1 MRVARYTL
9 TATSVF
15 AILLV
20 AVLLPDRLGNED
32 AWRLAAEE
40 ARQAAFVVSRIDDA
54 ARAAF
59 LAPESAG
66 SSDSVPQT
74 SQANTPDV
82 GAIAPPDPLPLAP
95 AEASVEMPRSLAH
108 PASGAS
114 ERETKPTVTAAPVAP
129 TSPSLGKS
137 SPLAAIEALI
147 GPPPMS
153 AESTLASGETKMA
166 VAVPYAA
173 PDAPYAAA
181 TPSGLEP
188 MIPGASTW
196 LGAPVARP
204 TPNETSPTTAAR
216 ANADQP
222 APSQP
227 DSVPPSDIMA
237 AKLAVAA
244 YGQGDMAQGD
254 QSASAV
260 TTEAGRVALE
270 WMAIR
275 FDPRG
280 TGYARIIGF
289 LKAHP
294 GWPTAMW
301 LRKRAEESLYAAD
314 KQQGLG
320 LLTGYFA
327 SAKPESPFGKL
338 ALARLYRKQGR
349 DSDAVPLVREVWHET
364 DLSAPLESRLIGEF
378 GDLLTAADHK
388 FRADR
393 AFYKEDG
400 ARLMRAAAL
409 VGGDEVALAKAQL
422 AVVNEAGNAE
432 TLLAAVPAKL
442 KTDPSFIFA
451 RIQHLRRA
459 NKPDKLVEATKLMLS
474 APREADQLVD
484 GDAWWVERRLIA
496 RKLLD
501 AGDFETAYQICAEH
515 GASSP
520 ELRIEAEFHA
530 GWIALRFLKNP
541 ALAVPHFTLAAAIAT
556 TPVSIA
562 RAAYWQGR
570 TGEALG
576 DEPAATAAYR
586 RAADQ
591 VTTYYG
597 QLARAKLGLTDLP
610 LRQVHQPATGDE
622 RNLAVRVAEFL
633 YAIGEGESAFP
644 IIADAGKYLDDE
656 AQMAALGKV
665 VEASGDARA
674 TLALGKLAT
683 QRGLALDDIAF
694 PTFGVPN
701 YEPLGKSADKT
712 VVYAIARQ
720 ESAFAQTATSTAGA
734 KGLMQLMPDTARRA
748 AQHAGI
754 ALDMAKLNT
763 DGSLN
768 ARIGAFHLGELFA
781 EQGGSYILTFAAYNA
796 GGKRVREWIDSHGD
810 PRKTNI
816 DPVDWVE
823 SIPITETRDYVQ
835 RVMENMQVYRAR
847 FGESN
852 GPITEA
858 QLRHGGGG

>member
-1 MRVARYTL
+1 MRVARYIL
-9 TATSVF
+9 TAASVF
-15 AILLV
+15 AMLLV

-40 ARQAAFVVSRIDDA
+40 ARQASLVVSRIDEA

-59 LAPESAG
+59 LAPDSAD
-66 SSDSVPQT
+66 SNDSVPGSPQP
-74 SQANTPDV
+74 NPP
-82 GAIAPPDPLPLAP
+82 APT
-95 AEASVEMPRSLAH
+95 EASVETPRSIAH
-108 PASGAS
+108 VAS
-114 ERETKPTVTAAPVAP
+114 ERETKPTVSAAPVAP
-129 TSPSLGKS
+129 TSPILAKS
-137 SPLAAIEALI
+137 SPLAAIDALI
-147 GPPPMS
+147 GPPPVS
-153 AESTLASGETKMA
+153 ADSTLASGEAKTG

-173 PDAPYAAA
+173 PDAPNAA
-181 TPSGLEP
+181 TPSVFEP
-188 MIPGASTW
+188 ILPGASTW
-196 LGAPVARP
+196 LGAPAARP
-204 TPNETSPTTAAR
+204 TPGETSPTTAGKG
-216 ANADQP
+216 DPP
-222 APSQP
+222 APAQP
-227 DSVPPSDIMA
+227 DSVPPGDIMA

-244 YGQGDMAQGD
+244 YSQGDMAQGD
-254 QSASAV
+254 QSAAAV
-260 TTEAGRVALE
+260 MTEAGRVALE

-280 TGYARIIGF
+280 TGYARIISF

-294 GWPTAMW
+294 GWPSAPW

-327 SAKPESPFGKL
+327 NAKPESPFGRL

-349 DSDAVPLVREVWHET
+349 DTDAASLARDVWREA

-378 GDLLTAADHK
+378 GDLLAAADHK

-442 KTDPSFIFA
+442 KTDPSFTFA

-501 AGDFETAYQICAEH
+501 AGDLETAYQICAEH

-570 TGEALG
+570 TAEVLG
-576 DEPAATAAYR
+576 DEPAATVAYR

-597 QLARAKLGLTDLP
+597 QLARTKLGLTDLP
-610 LRQVHQPATGDE
+610 LRQVRQAATGDE

-701 YEPLGKSADKT
+701 YEPLGKSADRT

-754 ALDMAKLNT
+754 PLDMAKLNT

-781 EQGGSYILTFAAYNA
+781 EQGGSYILAFAAYNA
-796 GGKRVREWIDSHGD
+796 GGKRVKEWIDSHGD
-810 PRKTNI
+810 PRKSNV

-823 SIPITETRDYVQ
+823 AIPITETRDYVQ
-835 RVMENMQVYRAR
+835 RVIENLQVYRAR
-847 FGESN
+847 FGDGN
-852 GPITEA
+852 GMITEA